1 MGVIDLED
9 GINAHIESN
18 NRVSDGMKNQ
28 IGGAREKK
36 RPKTPVEG
44 ESQVGGIRSKSYYLD
59 VVFIQFVLLLLLYG
73 ICVFVVPKL
82 S

>member
-1 MGVIDLED
+1 MED
-9 GINAHIESN
+9 GINARIESN

-28 IGGAREKK
+28 TGGVREKK
-36 RPKTPVEG
+36 RAITPVEG
-44 ESQVGGIRSKSYYLD
+44 ESHVGGLRSKSYYLD
-59 VVFIQFVLLLLLYG
+59 VIFVQAVLLLLLYG